1 MGIYLRTTQYTAA
14 LFRTDNTKITTI
26 AAVMDTTL
34 FANFAMYADEAS
46 TFTRCFF
53 AADCPW
59 HYTSA
64 ANGLLKII
72 VNKSDTS
79 EITTFTLDNTLKTM
93 TVGGGGVIDIP
104 TAINALSSGGL
115 HFAEN
120 KKPIFYELRF

>member
-1 MGIYLRTTQYTAA
+1 
-14 LFRTDNTKITTI
+14 
-26 AAVMDTTL
+26 MDTTL

-120 KKPIFYELRF
+120 KKPIFTNCVFSEQITADIFNNATKQDFTLKNRIRGNY